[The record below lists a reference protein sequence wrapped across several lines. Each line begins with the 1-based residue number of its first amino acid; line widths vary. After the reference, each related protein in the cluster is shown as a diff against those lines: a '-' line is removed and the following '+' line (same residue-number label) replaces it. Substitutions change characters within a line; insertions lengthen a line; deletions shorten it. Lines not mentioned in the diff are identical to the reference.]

1 MVLALIVA
9 VALVRLPTLAAG
21 AILLAILLIVL
32 TLIRPLIGLG
42 AALVVG
48 PLGAYEN
55 VIFGDLPIESGQLLF
70 LFVVAA
76 WFGSNVLNRRIVLH
90 RTAINLPLIIF
101 IVVTT
106 LSLLGS
112 ISLATGIKESV
123 KWIELGLAMIMVVD
137 LSLPSPKQDGDSRAF
152 GRFDFGNRNIRFVMA
167 ILLIAGVSQAVLGI
181 WQFGLRGEGP
191 EHFIV
196 LERFYRAFGTFM
208 QPNPFGGFMGVTAAL
223 AIGTLTG
230 LVMNLVRARRN
241 QEQLSFGE
249 WLWLGFVI
257 SSAILTSLGLL
268 MSWSRGAWLGFAA
281 AMAILVLF
289 LPKRRRLGLVML
301 LSAATVL
308 VISFQV
314 DIIPQTLLTRFGTL
328 TTDLQL
334 GDVRG
339 EQVTIENYALVER
352 LAHWQTGLD
361 IARENLWSGVGFGN
375 YGRAYGDFAL
385 LNWPFPLG
393 HAHNYY
399 INIVAEVG
407 VAGLLAYIVFWG
419 AVFVQVI
426 RILKSSDWPRR
437 GMALGLLAAWT
448 AITVHHLVDKLYV
461 NNMFI
466 FFGVMLGLQQILDI
480 NND

>member
-42 AALVVG
+42 AALVIG
-48 PLGAYEN
+48 SLGAYEN
-55 VIFGDLPIESGQLLF
+55 VIFGNLPIESGQLLF

-76 WFGSNVLNRRIVLH
+76 WFGSNVLNRRIVFH
-90 RTAINLPLIIF
+90 RTAVNLPLIIF
-101 IVVTT
+101 IVVTA

-137 LSLPSPKQDGDSRAF
+137 LSLPSPKQDGDSRAY
-152 GRFDFGNRNIRFVMA
+152 GRFDFGNRNIRYVMA

-230 LVMNLVRARRN
+230 LVMNLVIARRN
-241 QEQLSFGE
+241 QERPSFTE

-257 SSAILTSLGLL
+257 GSAILTSLALL

-281 AMAILVLF
+281 AMAMLVLF
-289 LPKRRRLGLVML
+289 LPMRRRVGLLLL
-301 LSAATVL
+301 LSA
-308 VISFQV
+308 VILLLIFVQL
-314 DIIPQTLLTRFGTL
+314 DIIPQSLLSRIGTL

-361 IARENLWSGVGFGN
+361 MARENLWSGVGFGN

-399 INIVAEVG
+399 INIVAEAG
-407 VAGLLAYIVFWG
+407 VAGLLVYLIFWG

-426 RILKSSDWPRR
+426 RILGSSDWPRR

-480 NND
+480 NSD

>member
-1 MVLALIVA
+1 
-9 VALVRLPTLAAG
+9 
-21 AILLAILLIVL
+21 
-32 TLIRPLIGLG
+32 
-42 AALVVG
+42 
-48 PLGAYEN
+48 
-55 VIFGDLPIESGQLLF
+55 
-70 LFVVAA
+70 
-76 WFGSNVLNRRIVLH
+76 
-90 RTAINLPLIIF
+90 
-101 IVVTT
+101 
-106 LSLLGS
+106 
-112 ISLATGIKESV
+112 
-123 KWIELGLAMIMVVD
+123 
-137 LSLPSPKQDGDSRAF
+137 
-152 GRFDFGNRNIRFVMA
+152 
-167 ILLIAGVSQAVLGI
+167 
-181 WQFGLRGEGP
+181 
-191 EHFIV
+191 
-196 LERFYRAFGTFM
+196 M

-230 LVMNLVRARRN
+230 LVMNLVSVRRN
-241 QEQLSFGE
+241 QEELSFGE

-314 DIIPQTLLTRFGTL
+314 DIIPETLLTRFGTL

-407 VAGLLAYIVFWG
+407 VAGLLAYLVFWG